1 MDVGEETQGITGLR
15 GDLMIWLESLYP
27 GQSTQIA
34 FGACGNPVSE
44 LSVFTSSR
52 DSQESTVLVLLNLH
66 TYPPRKSSCQLEA
79 GLFTLITHL

>member
-1 MDVGEETQGITGLR
+1 
-15 GDLMIWLESLYP
+15 MIWLESLYP

-34 FGACGNPVSE
+34 FGARGNPVSE

-66 TYPPRKSSCQLEA
+66 TYPPKKSSCQLEA